1 MLDEEKR
8 LGSSLEQLERIIEY
22 QACIAQHERLICG
35 GRANRRD
42 TSSVQRVLNNQ
53 IKLQKVFWSHHQ
65 NFLAAANQKTPDR

>member
-22 QACIAQHERLICG
+22 QARIAQHERLSE

-53 IKLQKVFWSHHQ
+53 IKLQEVFWSHHQ